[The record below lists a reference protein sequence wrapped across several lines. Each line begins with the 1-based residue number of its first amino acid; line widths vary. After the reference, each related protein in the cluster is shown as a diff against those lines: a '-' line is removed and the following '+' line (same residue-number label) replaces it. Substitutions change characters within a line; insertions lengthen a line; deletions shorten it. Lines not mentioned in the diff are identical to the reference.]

1 MKIVELKAERMK
13 IYFMLCSDNLYGP
26 LFDKEYFGIDMLF
39 YNREQAEGLIRKN
52 IPENIPMAKRL
63 LKRFDDITR
72 IIKESDEKTYI
83 DVYGIRLNIATA
95 RKYMGEST
103 DYYCIDTDEMIG
115 FYEQDFTCHGFLGFE
130 QKKLLDEC
138 DISNIEWYLRLKAAV
153 AISDVMTE
161 VDCDNGSF
169 FSRWDN
175 E

>member
-1 MKIVELKAERMK
+1 
-13 IYFMLCSDNLYGP
+13 
-26 LFDKEYFGIDMLF
+26 MLF
-39 YNREQAEGLIRKN
+39 YNREQAEGLIWKN

-115 FYEQDFTCHGFLGFE
+115 FYEQDFTCHGFFWALSKRSFWMNVI
-130 QKKLLDEC
+130 L
-138 DISNIEWYLRLKAAV
+138 
-153 AISDVMTE
+153 AIL
-161 VDCDNGSF
+161 NGIYG
-169 FSRWDN
+169 
-175 E
+175 